1 MAVSSTYNPYFIGRV
16 LQREYAQEFD
26 FEYIPNYSTLTD
38 SDTGEVIRQWIASYT
53 RNFVAA
59 KVVEQ
64 TFRFTG
70 LTRALA
76 FGTSAITVAD
86 LNNNEYTITP
96 KTSITDGSSGS
107 RTMIVEEV
115 AVQRTPVS
123 PRMWDLTV
131 TRKGFR
137 YFLNGTHLSLSDEPS
152 WISSYV

>member
-26 FEYIPNYSTLTD
+26 FEYIPNYSTLTENGVVV
-38 SDTGEVIRQWIASYT
+38 SRWISSYT
-53 RNFVAA
+53 RNFVTA

-76 FGTSAITVAD
+76 FGTAAITVAD

-107 RTMIVEEV
+107 RTMITEEV

-123 PRMWDLTV
+123 PRMWELVV
-131 TRKGFR
+131 TRRGFR
-137 YFLNGTHLSLSDEPS
+137 YFVNGSQVIAGPS
-152 WISSYV
+152 WISSFV